1 MALMICVVAAPVTT
15 YAASINLTL
24 GTTDNAKVGDTVT
37 ARIVLGNNP
46 GLSTFAVKLA
56 YNSDALTYTG
66 ATWASSVSSNTN
78 NVQLISEV
86 TENGGPVLNISSILN
101 QTYTGNETFVTL
113 NFTVKQAYT
122 TMPVTL
128 TVRELTDSS
137 YNTMTVNTVV
147 DANAG
152 RNNKQNSQNNCGNR
166 TGTPIDKP

>member
-1 MALMICVVAAPVTT
+1 MALMIHVVAAPVTT

-86 TENGGPVLNISSILN
+86 MEN
-101 QTYTGNETFVTL
+101 
-113 NFTVKQAYT
+113 
-122 TMPVTL
+122 
-128 TVRELTDSS
+128 
-137 YNTMTVNTVV
+137 
-147 DANAG
+147 
-152 RNNKQNSQNNCGNR
+152 
-166 TGTPIDKP
+166 